1 MNCQH
6 FISLLVKFVGLHKNA
21 VSLLVNLLKEYIM
34 VFWERFCE
42 LCAEKGITP
51 TQMVRDAGIAAGS
64 VTKWKNGSIPHGVT
78 RKKIADYF
86 NISEKELFE
95 ASESKEKKPAAIS
108 DELWDMIQ
116 NDPKAIALLEMV
128 LKMSP
133 EQRDKFE
140 KFLEGI

>member
-1 MNCQH
+1 
-6 FISLLVKFVGLHKNA
+6 
-21 VSLLVNLLKEYIM
+21 M

-42 LCAEKGITP
+42 LCSEKGITP
-51 TQMVRDAGIAAGS
+51 TQMVKNAGIAAGS

-86 NISEKELFE
+86 SVSEKDLFE
-95 ASESKEKKPAAIS
+95 ASETKEKKPAAIS
-108 DELWDMIQ
+108 DELWNMIQ
-116 NDPKAIALLEMV
+116 NDPKAVALLEMV

-140 KFLEGI
+140 RILEEI